1 MSFAS
6 SNSAQTY
13 AKVGVE
19 TAVAA
24 ADSHQLIVMLFD
36 GALLAIAKAEGFM
49 SQGMIAEKGEAI
61 SRAIDII
68 ANGLRASLDFSAGD
82 ELAGRL
88 AGLYDYMGL
97 RLVHALRHSPLG
109 ELGDDDGVVNEHA
122 DREDKREQHDHV
134 DREAHHREQQD
145 AHQAG

>member
-36 GALLAIAKAEGFM
+36 GALLAVAKAEGFM
-49 SQGMIAEKGEAI
+49 RQGMIAEKGEAI

-97 RLVHALRHSPLG
+97 RLIHANLKNDLGALQEVSRLLG
-109 ELGDDDGVVNEHA
+109 EIKSAWEEIADDPAVLSA
-122 DREDKREQHDHV
+122 SK
-134 DREAHHREQQD
+134 A
-145 AHQAG
+145 AA

>member
-49 SQGMIAEKGEAI
+49 GQGMIAEKGEAV

-97 RLVHALRHSPLG
+97 RLVHANLKNDLGALQEVSRLLG
-109 ELGDDDGVVNEHA
+109 EIKSAWGEIADDPAVLSA
-122 DREDKREQHDHV
+122 SK
-134 DREAHHREQQD
+134 A
-145 AHQAG
+145 AA

>member
-49 SQGMIAEKGEAI
+49 RQGMIAEKGEAI

-68 ANGLRASLDFSAGD
+68 SNGLKASLDFSAGD

-88 AGLYDYMGL
+88 AALYDYMGV
-97 RLVHALRHSPLG
+97 RLVHANLKNDLGALQEVSRLLG
-109 ELGDDDGVVNEHA
+109 EIKSAWGEIADDPAVLSA
-122 DREDKREQHDHV
+122 SK
-134 DREAHHREQQD
+134 A
-145 AHQAG
+145 AA

>member
-24 ADSHQLIVMLFD
+24 ANSHQLIVMLFD

-49 SQGMIAEKGEAI
+49 TRGMIAEKGEAI

-68 ANGLRASLDFSAGD
+68 SNGLRASLDFSAGD

-97 RLVHALRHSPLG
+97 RLVQANLNNDVGALREVSRLLG
-109 ELGDDDGVVNEHA
+109 EIKSAWEEIADDPAVLA
-122 DREDKREQHDHV
+122 
-134 DREAHHREQQD
+134 
-145 AHQAG
+145 AGKAVA

>member
-24 ADSHQLIVMLFD
+24 ANSHQLIVMLFD
-36 GALLAIAKAEGFM
+36 GALLSIAKAEGFM
-49 SQGMIAEKGEAI
+49 RQGMIAEKGEAI

-97 RLVHALRHSPLG
+97 RLVHANLKNDLGALQEVSRLLG
-109 ELGDDDGVVNEHA
+109 EIKSAWGEIADDPAVLSA
-122 DREDKREQHDHV
+122 SK
-134 DREAHHREQQD
+134 A
-145 AHQAG
+145 AA

>member
-49 SQGMIAEKGEAI
+49 RQGMIAEKGEAI

-68 ANGLRASLDFSAGD
+68 SNGLKASLDFSAGD

-88 AGLYDYMGL
+88 AALYDFMGV
-97 RLVHALRHSPLG
+97 RLVHANLKNDLGALQEVSRLLG
-109 ELGDDDGVVNEHA
+109 EIKSAWEEIADDPAVLSA
-122 DREDKREQHDHV
+122 SK
-134 DREAHHREQQD
+134 A
-145 AHQAG
+145 AA

>member
-97 RLVHALRHSPLG
+97 RLVHANLKNDLGALQEVSRLLG
-109 ELGDDDGVVNEHA
+109 EIKSAWEEIADDPAVLSA
-122 DREDKREQHDHV
+122 SK
-134 DREAHHREQQD
+134 A
-145 AHQAG
+145 AA

>member
-49 SQGMIAEKGEAI
+49 RQGMIAEKGEAV

-97 RLVHALRHSPLG
+97 RLVHANLKNDLGALQEVGRLLG
-109 ELGDDDGVVNEHA
+109 EIKSAWEEIADDPAVLSTSKA
-122 DREDKREQHDHV
+122 
-134 DREAHHREQQD
+134 A
-145 AHQAG
+145 A

>member
-24 ADSHQLIVMLFD
+24 ANSHQLIAMLFD
-36 GALLAIAKAEGFM
+36 GALLSIAKAEGFM
-49 SQGMIAEKGEAI
+49 RQGMIAEKGEAI

-68 ANGLRASLDFSAGD
+68 SNGLKASLDFSAGD

-88 AGLYDYMGL
+88 AALYDYMGV
-97 RLVHALRHSPLG
+97 RLVHANLKNDLGALQEVSRLLG
-109 ELGDDDGVVNEHA
+109 EIKSAWGEIADDPAVLSA
-122 DREDKREQHDHV
+122 SK
-134 DREAHHREQQD
+134 A
-145 AHQAG
+145 AA

>member
-19 TAVAA
+19 TGVAA

-49 SQGMIAEKGEAI
+49 RQGMIAEKGEAI
-61 SRAIDII
+61 SRAIDIVS
-68 ANGLRASLDFSAGD
+68 NGLRASLDFSAGD

-88 AGLYDYMGL
+88 AALYDYMGV
-97 RLVHALRHSPLG
+97 RLVHANLKNDLGALQEVSRLLG
-109 ELGDDDGVVNEHA
+109 EIKSAWEEIADDPAVLSASKVA
-122 DREDKREQHDHV
+122 
-134 DREAHHREQQD
+134 A
-145 AHQAG
+145 